1 MEINSI
7 LLSIVAIIGFS
18 LIFALLL
25 RQAKIPAAVA
35 YIATG
40 LLVGPS
46 ALGLVHDRELLDIM
60 GELGV
65 IMLLFFIGMEVSLP
79 RLLAG
84 WRVAVLGTMAQ
95 LTISVGV
102 CSLGAW
108 LIGWTWQAGLLYGFI
123 ISMSSTAVVLT
134 LLKANDEME
143 TTFGQNA
150 LGVLLMQDLAIVPIM
165 IVLGS
170 LGSEPVAMHQVL
182 MQVVGGGLLMAGVV
196 WLLRNPHWKIP
207 LPLKTGID
215 QKIMLGLLLCFA
227 AASLT
232 AVIGLS
238 APFGAFL
245 AGLLLRSSD
254 QSHWVEEHLHSLYV
268 VFVAIFFLSIGMLVD
283 MHFVLDHL
291 GILALLTLAVFIL
304 NSGINTI
311 ILRLLGES
319 WRMSLLTGG
328 LLSQIGE
335 LSFLL
340 ASLGMAQGILS
351 DEGYHMAIVV
361 IAMTLM
367 LSPLWVLMVRRMVCE
382 ECAPLFNNRSVR
394 EDWQDAKE
402 KLARLKERM
411 QR

>member
-7 LLSIVAIIGFS
+7 LLSIVGVIGFS
-18 LIFALLL
+18 LVFALLL
-25 RQAKIPAAVA
+25 RQAKIPPAVA
-35 YIATG
+35 YIMTG

-108 LIGWTWQAGLLYGFI
+108 LLGWTWQAGLLYGFI

-143 TTFGQNA
+143 TPFGQNA

-165 IVLGS
+165 IILGS
-170 LGSEPVAMHQVL
+170 MGPEPVAAEHIA
-182 MQVVGGGLLMAGVV
+182 MQLVGGSLLIAGVI

-207 LPLKTGID
+207 LTLKTGID

-232 AVIGLS
+232 AVVGLS

-283 MHFVLDHL
+283 IHFVLDHL
-291 GILALLTLAVFIL
+291 AMLALLTFAVFVL
-304 NSGINTI
+304 NSGINAI

-319 WRMSLLTGG
+319 WQMSLLTGG

-340 ASLGMAQGILS
+340 ASLGMAQGILA

-361 IAMTLM
+361 IALTLM
-367 LSPLWVLMVRRMVCE
+367 LSPLWVLIVRRMVSE
-382 ECAPLFNNRSVR
+382 QRVPLFTNHSLH
-394 EDWQDAKE
+394 EDWQHAKS
-402 KLARLKERM
+402 KIAHIKSRVR
-411 QR
+411 R